1 MVVRKLSGELKED
14 SRIHIFQGK
23 ILVDEGVFEGG
34 GQVFEGL
41 GVVNK
46 TKSDG
51 RTPGDTKTLTKFEIL
66 DFLKVKMFVSKMSAK
81 MSAKMSGKMSGR
93 SWGSETFRRIE
104 GRFQNTHFS
113 RANFG
118 R

>member
-1 MVVRKLSGELKED
+1 MKKFSK
-14 SRIHIFQGK
+14 
-23 ILVDEGVFEGG
+23 GG

-66 DFLKVKMFVSKMSAK
+66 DFLKVKM
-81 MSAKMSGKMSGR
+81 
-93 SWGSETFRRIE
+93 IL
-104 GRFQNTHFS
+104 
-113 RANFG
+113 
-118 R
+118 